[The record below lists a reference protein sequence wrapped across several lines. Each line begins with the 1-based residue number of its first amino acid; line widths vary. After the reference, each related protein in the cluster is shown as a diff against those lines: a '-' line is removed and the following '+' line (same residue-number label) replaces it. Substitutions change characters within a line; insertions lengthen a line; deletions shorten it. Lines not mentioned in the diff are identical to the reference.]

1 MQLEIIS
8 RKPASSARPTP
19 LLFVHGAWHAAWCW
33 AEYFLD
39 YFAAHGYESYALSL
53 RGHGG
58 SEGHN
63 RLRWTSINDYVADV
77 AHVAGQLSQTPVLI
91 GHSMGGL
98 VVQNYLKTHTAP
110 AAVLLASVPPT
121 GALDATLRIA
131 KRHPLAFVKAA
142 LRLSLYPIIETPNL
156 TREAL
161 FSTTM
166 PEGKSLGHFCKMQDE
181 SVRAFLDMLFFTLP
195 APLHVATTMLV
206 MGATDDAVIHPNE
219 IEETAKAYNTQTT
232 VFPGMAHDMMLEP
245 GWQGVAD
252 HIRDWLNKQGV

>member
-1 MQLEIIS
+1 
-8 RKPASSARPTP
+8 
-19 LLFVHGAWHAAWCW
+19 
-33 AEYFLD
+33 
-39 YFAAHGYESYALSL
+39 
-53 RGHGG
+53 
-58 SEGHN
+58 
-63 RLRWTSINDYVADV
+63 
-77 AHVAGQLSQTPVLI
+77 
-91 GHSMGGL
+91 MGGL